1 MDMPCYIMNLTEIK
15 IQEYVHE
22 ASLLNEQDEDYICHL
37 EKLAIKKIHQI
48 VMNLSAFNTFHYK
61 HLIPTKKE
69 LVCLF
74 LIRNKSYEVQ
84 KFLLDY

>member
-1 MDMPCYIMNLTEIK
+1 MQLTEIK

-22 ASLLNEQDEDYICHL
+22 SSLLTEQDDDYICQL

-61 HLIPTKKE
+61 HLIPTKKD
-69 LVCLF
+69 LVYLF

-84 KFLLDY
+84 KNLLDY